1 MAQSPAAAQQPA
13 GSSAILASLITATV
27 VSLGLLLIS
36 ELLRISNTEL
46 RQRVYAPRIHRKQAA
61 RAAEGITWTG
71 RATTVP
77 TAVPGRTPLAWLG
90 PALRAT
96 DADILGDLG
105 VDALVLL
112 KTARLGAYI
121 VALTAVF
128 DLSVVLWANIRGR
141 PLPLG
146 PWASD
151 MDKLTIGHVA
161 DHANVLWVHFLSV
174 VYKTAVTLA
183 LLYRFSAW
191 FANAQRMACRQRIS
205 RPEGTAVLVMHPE
218 GGVTGARSV
227 FSSLYPDSFL
237 TAVPVIDQKLV
248 TKLAGEREQL
258 LTKLEDA
265 RHRLDESAEPCKR
278 PTHRTKACGL
288 VGPRVD
294 SIDAWTEQ
302 LLDVDARLA
311 AAHNALCVGATTDD
325 APLREAAFIIFNSA
339 RASAI
344 ASQVAVEQ
352 RWLKW
357 GLSIA
362 PPPNDCYWPNIGRH
376 VPAPVSYA
384 LTAGFT
390 ALVLFY
396 IVPISA
402 VQAVSTLSNLKALL
416 PFLAPVLK
424 MPVVVAILEGV
435 LPGLA
440 LLVFLSVL
448 PMIIRAGA
456 AASGVRTHSGLD
468 VSLLRGLFWFTTI
481 NVFLANVLAGS
492 VFAALKHLVDKPT
505 SIFDTLGSTVP
516 GTSRFFISFILLKV
530 IGDSAGAVSGIVAS
544 VVYLAKTRLL
554 GGNRNARREATCW
567 APATVSLGAQLSDTL
582 LVLLL
587 TVVFST
593 VAPLTHLA
601 GGAYFLLRLVAI
613 KAQLLY
619 THEPDYDGGGIIW
632 PAVRGRV
639 CVTLML
645 YQATTAGVIG
655 LKGSAAPASLIIAV
669 LIPGT
674 AYAMRLLHRRFD
686 TLLPGKHAPPLLW
699 FNPPAGQ
706 QHAGDVYVDALSEAG
721 HSDAGAPGEFE
732 ITPLRTE
739 PGSAAPETYLPP
751 ALRSGLDGPAM
762 QELRVMRL
770 PKWSTSTDQDS
781 P

>member
-36 ELLRISNTEL
+36 ELLRISNQEL

-96 DADILGDLG
+96 DADMLGDLG

-121 VALTAVF
+121 VALTAAF

-161 DHANVLWVHFLSV
+161 
-174 VYKTAVTLA
+174 
-183 LLYRFSAW
+183 
-191 FANAQRMACRQRIS
+191 
-205 RPEGTAVLVMHPE
+205 
-218 GGVTGARSV
+218 
-227 FSSLYPDSFL
+227 
-237 TAVPVIDQKLV
+237 DQKLV

-288 VGPRVD
+288 LGPRVD

-325 APLREAAFIIFNSA
+325 APLRDAAFIIFNSA
-339 RASAI
+339 RAAAI

-362 PPPNDCYWPNIGRH
+362 PPPNDCFWPNIGRH

-396 IVPISA
+396 IVPIGA

-468 VSLLRGLFWFTTI
+468 MSLLRGLFWFTTI

-516 GTSRFFISFILLKV
+516 GTSRFFISFILLKA
-530 IGDSAGAVSGIVAS
+530 IGDSAGAVSGIVS
-544 VVYLAKTRLL
+544 SIVYLAKTRLL
-554 GGNRNARREATCW
+554 GGNRNARREAACW

-686 TLLPGKHAPPLLW
+686 TLLPGTHAPPLLW

-706 QHAGDVYVDALSEAG
+706 QHSGDVYVDALSEAG

-732 ITPLRTE
+732 IMPLHTE
-739 PGSAAPETYLPP
+739 PGAAAPETFLPP

-770 PKWSTSTDQDS
+770 PKWSSSTDKDS